1 MKTKLISILLLTSC
15 LMFSGCQSSG
25 GYIKVS
31 DKNPNYTELSDG
43 TPYIAIGYNLSFPR
57 WWDKMS
63 EDECFE
69 MIETHMKNIHENG
82 GNYVRVWFSHPF
94 YEIEDQKAGVYNPK
108 KIARVK
114 RFMDLA
120 QKYDLRVKIC
130 IEHFRNIKKYIPNEN
145 ESGLPRGL
153 FERKAYDGEFKAM
166 KEYFGSARGKELFL
180 KRFKF
185 LADMFRDNP
194 NVYAWE
200 LWNEFNT
207 TAAGPYSDLLL
218 SWQEEMFAKL
228 RKECPNHLVVNSY
241 GSFDGDSSARTYK
254 FFSKETT
261 NEIAPIHRYLDEGAT
276 YGICQAPVDVF
287 SADAIDTIKII
298 YPNKPAYLA
307 ETGGVQ
313 PRHSGPIRFYDMD
326 KDGIIFHDA
335 FYTPFFRGSAG
346 SGQPW
351 HWDVYI
357 HKHGL
362 WKHIKPFSQLVKGV
376 NPIAE
381 NFKPTRLDTKRCR
394 VWTIDGK
401 KTILAF
407 VRDSSNDWKSEFL
420 DGKKPVDIVG
430 ENIDFSKL
438 VGNREIA
445 NVRVYDLWNGTGPA
459 CAKLS
464 PKVELPT
471 FKRSIAIRIDLK

>member
-1 MKTKLISILLLTSC
+1 M
-15 LMFSGCQSSG
+15 
-25 GYIKVS
+25 S
-31 DKNPNYTELSDG
+31 DKNPQYTELSDG
-43 TPYIAIGYNLSFPR
+43 TPYVAVGYNLCFPR
-57 WWDKMS
+57 WWDKMG

-94 YEIEDQKAGVYNPK
+94 YEIEDEKAGVYNPK

-114 RFMDLA
+114 RFMQLA
-120 QKYDLRVKIC
+120 QKYDIRVKIC
-130 IEHFRNIKKYIPNEN
+130 LEHFRNIKKYVPAEN
-145 ESGLPRGL
+145 ERGLPRGL
-153 FERKAYDGEFKAM
+153 FERKAYDGEFKSM
-166 KEYFGSARGKELFL
+166 SEYFESEKGKSYFFN
-180 KRFKF
+180 RFKVF
-185 LADMFRDNP
+185 ADLFRDNP

-200 LWNEFNT
+200 LWNEFNCP
-207 TAAGPYSDLLL
+207 AAPNELCVK
-218 SWQEEMFAKL
+218 WQEEMFE
-228 RKECPNHLVVNSY
+228 RIRRECPNHLVVNSY
-241 GSFDGDSSARTYK
+241 GSFDGDRSADAYK
-254 FFSKETT
+254 LFMKDTT
-261 NEIAPIHRYLDEGAT
+261 NDIALIHRYIDEGAK
-276 YGICQAPVDVF
+276 YGVCQAPMDLL

-307 ETGGVQ
+307 ETGGCQ
-313 PRHSGPIRFYDMD
+313 PRHSGAIRFYDMD

-346 SGQPW
+346 AGQMW
-351 HWDVYI
+351 HWDLYI

-362 WKHIKPFSQLVKGV
+362 WKHLKPFSQLIKGI

-381 NFKPTRLDTKRCR
+381 NFVPTRLDTKKCR
-394 VWTIDGK
+394 VWTINGK

-407 VRDSSNDWKSEFL
+407 IRDSKNDWKSEFIK
-420 DGKKPVDIVG
+420 GEKPTEISN

-445 NVRVYDLWNGTGPA
+445 NVRVYDLWNGADAT
-459 CAKLS
+459 CVKLS
-464 PKVELPT
+464 PKVALPN